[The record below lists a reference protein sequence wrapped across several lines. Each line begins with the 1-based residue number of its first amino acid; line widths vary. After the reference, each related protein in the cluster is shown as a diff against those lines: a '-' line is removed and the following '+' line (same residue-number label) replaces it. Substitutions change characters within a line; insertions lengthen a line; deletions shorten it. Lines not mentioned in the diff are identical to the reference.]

1 MIRLYDYKFSPFC
14 HRVKIVLAEKELDY
28 QSVNIDL
35 LKKENRTEQFLRL
48 NPIGKVPV
56 LADDDLI
63 LADSS
68 IINEYLNDEYPFPEL
83 SSEDPQLKAQM
94 RVWMNLVDSLVADPW
109 LEIFRADRALERGET
124 VDETKTEKAHEKIK
138 TFFEIADRNLKGKDF
153 LIGNYSLADI
163 SFAPW
168 VFLFE
173 KSGITVPELPNL
185 SVWFKRLATKNAVL
199 KTRPA

>member
-1 MIRLYDYKFSPFC
+1 MIRLYDFKSSPFC

-28 QSVNIDL
+28 QTVNIDL

-83 SSEDPQLKAQM
+83 SPEDPQEKAQM
-94 RVWMNLVDSLVADPW
+94 RTWTNLVNTMVADPW
-109 LEIFRADRALERGET
+109 LEIFLAGLAKERGES
-124 VDETKTEKAHEKIK
+124 VSEENLNKAREKIK
-138 TFFEIADRNLKGKDF
+138 NFFEVADRNLKGKDF
-153 LIGNYSLADI
+153 LVSAYSLADI
-163 SFAPW
+163 AFAPW
-168 VFLFE
+168 VFLFD
-173 KSGITVPELPNL
+173 KVGITVPDLPNL
-185 SVWFKRLATKNAVL
+185 SVWFKRLATKNTIL

>member
-1 MIRLYDYKFSPFC
+1 MIRLYDFKFSPFC

-28 QSVNIDL
+28 QVVNIDL
-35 LKKENRTEQFLRL
+35 MKKENRTEQFLRL
-48 NPIGKVPV
+48 NPLGKVPV

-63 LADSS
+63 VADSS

-83 SSEDPQLKAQM
+83 TPEDPQEKAQM
-94 RVWMNLVDSLVADPW
+94 RVWVNQVNALVADPW
-109 LEIFRADRALERGET
+109 IELLMAGFAKEKGES
-124 VDETKTEKAHEKIK
+124 VDEAKLEAARGKIK
-138 TFFEIADRNLKGKDF
+138 NFFEIADRQLKGKDF

-163 SFAPW
+163 AFAPF

-173 KSGITVPELPNL
+173 RVGVTVPDLPNL
-185 SVWFKRLATKNAVL
+185 SVWFKRLSTKNTIL